1 MAKDAKDPLSRYFE
15 AAMGLTELTRQR
27 AEKLVR
33 NVMTQGE
40 AAGNPRELVENLLE
54 RSTENREALVT
65 LVRGETKRA
74 MKAMGLATQNDVER
88 LEQQLRAVR
97 RQLAEADEERAAA
110 RTAGETSGEPGK
122 AATQT
127 VKEPA
132 NKKATKTAKKAA
144 KKASGGSSGGTSAGK
159 KTAKKTARKKKT

>member
-15 AAMGLTELTRQR
+15 AAMGLTELTRKR

-33 NVMTQGE
+33 NVMAQGE

-54 RSTENREALVT
+54 RSTENREALTT

-110 RTAGETSGEPGK
+110 RTADEAPKKVAKKAPKK
-122 AATQT
+122 AA
-127 VKEPA
+127 
-132 NKKATKTAKKAA
+132 KKAAKKSAKKAAKKTAKKAA
-144 KKASGGSSGGTSAGK
+144 KK
-159 KTAKKTARKKKT
+159 TARKKTT

>member
-15 AAMGLTELTRQR
+15 AAMGLTDLTRQR

-33 NVMTQGE
+33 NVMAQGE

-54 RSTENREALVT
+54 RSTENREALAT

-97 RQLAEADEERAAA
+97 RQLAEASEERAA
-110 RTAGETSGEPGK
+110 SQ
-122 AATQT
+122 AADEAA
-127 VKEPA
+127 K
-132 NKKATKTAKKAA
+132 KTAKKAA
-144 KKASGGSSGGTSAGK
+144 KKTVSKKSASK
-159 KTAKKTARKKKT
+159 KSAKKAATKSGSKKSASKKSARKKKT